1 VTTAPRFELRPRR
14 SFVGSVAAFTARR
27 LVRFSQWRAR
37 RDAERRA
44 RRPSDQ
50 QFRSFIQ
57 INHIDLR

>member
-1 VTTAPRFELRPRR
+1 
-14 SFVGSVAAFTARR
+14 VAAFGARR
-27 LVRFSQWRAR
+27 LFRFSQWRAR
-37 RDAERRA
+37 RIAEARA